1 MEEID
6 VRGKACPDPLKEVA
20 ARLAAAPQ
28 GSQFRVVTD
37 DYACYLLLRRLAAL
51 NDVKILGAEEGDV
64 FVLLLER

>member
-1 MEEID
+1 MEVID

-28 GSQFRVVTD
+28 GAQFKVLTD
-37 DYACYLLLRRLAAL
+37 DYTCYLFIRRLAAL
-51 NDVKILGAEEGDV
+51 NDVKILGSEEGDV

>member
-28 GSQFRVVTD
+28 GAQFKVLTD
-37 DYACYLLLRRLAAL
+37 DYTCYLMLRRLAAL
-51 NDVKILGAEEGDV
+51 NDVKIIGSEEGEV
-64 FVLLLER
+64 FVLLLQR